1 MFEDSILSSSS
12 DEELYMEMYRT
23 KPKNQDYLK
32 VVQEQ
37 YSDQEFLEHFR
48 VSRTIANEIAVKFEQ
63 SQYYS
68 YQSGEF
74 GKLTAYEYTIIFLW
88 FAAHEAA
95 SYKDVSD
102 RFDIAGS
109 TLKKVVSKMS
119 YFLSNL
125 SPTVITWPSVEE
137 QVHIS
142 QQFAT
147 HGFKGVIG
155 VIDGSHVRI
164 DKPSEDPDSYINRKG
179 YYSIH
184 LQVVCDH
191 KRKIRDVVIGFPGS
205 VHDSRVFRASPL
217 STMLEQKCQQNY
229 ILGECGY
236 PCLRHLLT
244 PFKDMG
250 NLTNVQQNYN
260 WRLAK
265 TRYVVEHTFGILK
278 QKFRQLYHLKLRG
291 DHSIA
296 NFIRACCVLHNLALG
311 DDFPEVEMEPSPVSQ
326 VTSEHNYVM
335 VTENIRD
342 DRDGIAMR
350 NAVANSL
357 PL

>member
-1 MFEDSILSSSS
+1 MFKDSILSSSS

-37 YSDQEFLEHFR
+37 YSDQEYLEHFR

-137 QVHIS
+137 QLHIS
-142 QQFAT
+142 QQLC
-147 HGFKGVIG
+147 VS
-155 VIDGSHVRI
+155 V
-164 DKPSEDPDSYINRKG
+164 
-179 YYSIH
+179 
-184 LQVVCDH
+184 H
-191 KRKIRDVVIGFPGS
+191 KRKIRDVVIGFPRS

-217 STMLEQKCQQNY
+217 STMLEQKCQKNY
-229 ILGECGY
+229 ILGDSGY

-244 PFKDMG
+244 PFKDMS

-260 WRLAK
+260 WRLDS
-265 TRYVVEHTFGILK
+265 T
-278 QKFRQLYHLKLRG
+278 
-291 DHSIA
+291 
-296 NFIRACCVLHNLALG
+296 
-311 DDFPEVEMEPSPVSQ
+311 
-326 VTSEHNYVM
+326 
-335 VTENIRD
+335 
-342 DRDGIAMR
+342 
-350 NAVANSL
+350 
-357 PL
+357 